1 MKTNKQSAKKKR
13 SSQRFNCFSAKKRT
27 TMKTDQS
34 SCYCLADPDHF
45 RAKKSDWEEI
55 FQIPGMTNITLMGN
69 DSLQT
74 IETCK
79 ILLAS
84 LGTKF
89 EALLG
94 QPTIHLNYPF
104 STVQVLH
111 EFSLSGECNCDETN
125 FEPLLKLAKKF
136 NIKGIQLF
144 GGLFLRSQVN
154 AENAARM
161 YQLSKE
167 LLCCHDQNQIQK
179 FILAN
184 FEDLGQNESFLT
196 SCTAKMMEEFIQH
209 DELDA
214 SEENI
219 FSILLSWARISPENM
234 REFQQTVVKHV
245 RFSFMRPAF
254 FDTVVKPCDVLQNSP
269 VLKHASEIVKS
280 KNINHGRS
288 LRYRNE
294 NFRLPNSVVFSIGG
308 FDTKPLNVI
317 EVFDIRARKWST
329 LKQSFPT
336 HAYHEV
342 QVVGTNKIFVFGGY
356 GDAGRI
362 TLVYY
367 FLI

>member
-1 MKTNKQSAKKKR
+1 MLDTRTFALLTKFQTFFPIEIKRLFLLNVFIMKTNKQSAKKKR

-144 GGLFLRSQVN
+144 GGLFQVPG
-154 AENAARM
+154 E
-161 YQLSKE
+161 
-167 LLCCHDQNQIQK
+167 C
-179 FILAN
+179 
-184 FEDLGQNESFLT
+184 
-196 SCTAKMMEEFIQH
+196 
-209 DELDA
+209 
-214 SEENI
+214 
-219 FSILLSWARISPENM
+219 
-234 REFQQTVVKHV
+234 
-245 RFSFMRPAF
+245 
-254 FDTVVKPCDVLQNSP
+254 
-269 VLKHASEIVKS
+269 
-280 KNINHGRS
+280 
-288 LRYRNE
+288 
-294 NFRLPNSVVFSIGG
+294 
-308 FDTKPLNVI
+308 
-317 EVFDIRARKWST
+317 
-329 LKQSFPT
+329 
-336 HAYHEV
+336 
-342 QVVGTNKIFVFGGY
+342 
-356 GDAGRI
+356 
-362 TLVYY
+362 
-367 FLI
+367 